1 MACKGCAIAVAGA
14 LARRSPIC
22 GINSSVRLVA
32 GAATRGPCR
41 CMLVISGG
49 HAPNRCSDVWH
60 SGRGYICYI
69 VHAGS
74 QERDRYKEIRGYHR
88 DWGAARSTMRTKAP
102 IVPPR
107 KPYFL
112 AARRPLLAAS
122 SDHGDIKDACNRTS
136 GSGCAHRALSRQ
148 PSHAF
153 ITLDSQ
159 QGTSLSDSMA
169 CAAVGACLRQA

>member
-1 MACKGCAIAVAGA
+1 
-14 LARRSPIC
+14 
-22 GINSSVRLVA
+22 
-32 GAATRGPCR
+32 
-41 CMLVISGG
+41 MLSWG

-60 SGRGYICYI
+60 SGRGYIYYI

-107 KPYFL
+107 NPSFFL

-122 SDHGDIKDACNRTS
+122 SDHGDIKDACNGTS
-136 GSGCAHRALSRQ
+136 GGGCAHPRALKAVQPRLHHARLAARHLAQRQ
-148 PSHAF
+148 HGIRCRWRLLEA
-153 ITLDSQ
+153 
-159 QGTSLSDSMA
+159 G
-169 CAAVGACLRQA
+169 LRQQHGSCRSMDFTWIELLVTA